1 MTMVVMTV
9 MFAFFSF
16 MYSSAFSIYMI
27 MSNVL
32 SLISTIVINKLVDI
46 SERKKEEKALIER
59 YNKRF
64 AGRAPSATAAKTNN
78 KKSK

>member
-1 MTMVVMTV
+1 MTG
-9 MFAFFSF
+9 MFAIFAF

-32 SLISTIVINKLVDI
+32 SLISTIVINKIVDTR
-46 SERKKEEKALIER
+46 ERKKEEKALIEK

-64 AGRAPSATAAKTNN
+64 AGRVPTAKKGEND

>member
-1 MTMVVMTV
+1 MTG
-9 MFAFFSF
+9 MFAIFAF

-32 SLISTIVINKLVDI
+32 SLISTIVINKIVDTR
-46 SERKKEEKALIER
+46 ERKKEEKALVEK

-64 AGRAPSATAAKTNN
+64 AGRVPAATSV
-78 KKSK
+78 KKGENDKKRK